1 MATLRV
7 PVTRGMASDAAALLA
22 GVDSAAADAAT
33 THAYTARGESM
44 PRALAEAIFCR
55 LPLQSNLR
63 RAWAARLEVT
73 LEPSEGSGVTLD
85 SRGGACGGGRMSA
98 SCGSGKLDDL
108 IASTST
114 ILAALRTAKG
124 KHQQLSQGVIEK
136 LSLKS
141 RPSKAAEPAAPLLSP
156 DSCPC
161 EFLWCECL
169 VFAARSRKMS
179 YEKKML
185 RLRYRRQ
192 QQATLAAHNNI
203 AVVQPTSTPGDSS
216 REPSSDTG
224 QVNEN
229 LVLLTALAA
238 GDDGAAP
245 AVIEEVDK
253 QEKDYE
259 AQRIENILRNHRCL
273 ISLGLAEMGSAPPL
287 LRPRIE
293 SVSEPIVE
301 CERGHDMQD
310 ANQHAKVEE
319 RLLKARRLRD
329 QARTRKKWFEK
340 LVRYEPPGS
349 PGNLLTLHAFLS
361 P

>member
-1 MATLRV
+1 
-7 PVTRGMASDAAALLA
+7 
-22 GVDSAAADAAT
+22 
-33 THAYTARGESM
+33 
-44 PRALAEAIFCR
+44 
-55 LPLQSNLR
+55 
-63 RAWAARLEVT
+63 
-73 LEPSEGSGVTLD
+73 
-85 SRGGACGGGRMSA
+85 
-98 SCGSGKLDDL
+98 
-108 IASTST
+108 
-114 ILAALRTAKG
+114 
-124 KHQQLSQGVIEK
+124 
-136 LSLKS
+136 
-141 RPSKAAEPAAPLLSP
+141 
-156 DSCPC
+156 
-161 EFLWCECL
+161 
-169 VFAARSRKMS
+169 MS

-259 AQRIENILRNHRCL
+259 AQRKENILRNHRCL